1 MNTKAILKTGLEALL
16 VSCIL
21 ISCNRVQD
29 SSKIHSIL
37 NESVE
42 SVKKDFEKEISD
54 LRSEA
59 EIAIAEFN
67 NKTFEIR
74 REALKSRKNIDTEI
88 KQRIIDIENQVI
100 QLEDKLEDLS
110 SQSVETWSDFSREM
124 KDELVNIKRNI
135 DNLTTKNAV

>member
-1 MNTKAILKTGLEALL
+1 MNTKTILKTGLEALL

-29 SSKIHSIL
+29 SSEIHSEL

-42 SVKKDFEKEISD
+42 SVKEDFEKEIYD

-59 EIAIAEFN
+59 ELAIAEFN

-74 REALKSRKNIDTEI
+74 REALKSQKNIDAEI
-88 KQRIIDIENQVI
+88 KQRIVDIENQVI

-124 KDELVNIKRNI
+124 KDELINMKRNI
-135 DNLTTKNAV
+135 ETLTTKNSV